1 MIKYENNKGICRI
14 EIEGDLAEMV
24 ADVQLLIWSLHK
36 RLFEK
41 DPETADIFK
50 LIMKETIED
59 ENTFNPDFGKKSEK
73 QEKQKED
80 YFDMDVVI
88 ELAKI
93 LSRINKES
101 EGDELK

>member
-1 MIKYENNKGICRI
+1 MIKYENNKGISRI

-41 DPETADIFK
+41 DPEAADVFK

-59 ENTFNPDFGKKSEK
+59 ENTFNPDFGKKS
-73 QEKQKED
+73 KED

>member
-1 MIKYENNKGICRI
+1 MIKYENNKGISRI
-14 EIEGDLAEMV
+14 EIEGDLAEIG

-41 DPETADIFK
+41 DPEAADMFK

-59 ENTFNPDFGKKSEK
+59 ENTFNPDFGKKS
-73 QEKQKED
+73 KED

>member
-1 MIKYENNKGICRI
+1 MIKYENNKGISRI
-14 EIEGDLAEMV
+14 EIEGDLAEIG

-36 RLFEK
+36 RFFEK
-41 DPETADIFK
+41 DPEVADVFK

>member
-1 MIKYENNKGICRI
+1 MIKYENNKGISRI
-14 EIEGDLAEMV
+14 EIEGDLAEIG

-41 DPETADIFK
+41 DPEAADMFK
-50 LIMKETIED
+50 AMIKNAAND
-59 ENTFNPDFGKKSEK
+59 ENTFNPDLGKRER
-73 QEKQKED
+73 ERERED
-80 YFDMDVVI
+80 DLDMDVVI

>member
-1 MIKYENNKGICRI
+1 MIKYENNKGISRI
-14 EIEGDLAEMV
+14 EIEGELAEIG

-36 RLFEK
+36 RFFEK
-41 DPETADIFK
+41 DPETADMFK
-50 LIMKETIED
+50 HIMKETIKD
-59 ENTFNPDFGKKSEK
+59 ENTFDPDFGKKS
-73 QEKQKED
+73 KED
-80 YFDMDVVI
+80 YFDTDVII

>member
-1 MIKYENNKGICRI
+1 MIKYENNKGICHV
-14 EIEGDLAEMV
+14 EVEGDLAEMV

-36 RLFEK
+36 RFFEK
-41 DPETADIFK
+41 DPEVADVFK

-59 ENTFNPDFGKKSEK
+59 ENTFNPDFGKKSE
-73 QEKQKED
+73 ED